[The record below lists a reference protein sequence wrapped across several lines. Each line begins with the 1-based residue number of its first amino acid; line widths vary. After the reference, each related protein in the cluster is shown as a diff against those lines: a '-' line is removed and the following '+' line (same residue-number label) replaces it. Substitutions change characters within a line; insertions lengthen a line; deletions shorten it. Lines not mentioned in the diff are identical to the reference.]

1 MCVFGPMRRP
11 NNGNKNSA
19 GTVAFGSVILSRF
32 YYYRLAYYNVLHG
45 MFCTSQFTCQFTSQF
60 TSQFTGSSIYSSSPS
75 SAGGVGSAVTSLPSN
90 GNLPASASASG
101 SSGAHSVEMA
111 AGSGGVYVLSA

>member
-45 MFCTSQFTCQFTSQF
+45 MFC